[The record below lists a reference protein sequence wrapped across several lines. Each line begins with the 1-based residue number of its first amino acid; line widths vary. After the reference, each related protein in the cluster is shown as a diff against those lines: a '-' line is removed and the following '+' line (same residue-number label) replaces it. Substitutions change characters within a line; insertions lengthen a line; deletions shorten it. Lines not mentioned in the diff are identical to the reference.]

1 MELDIE
7 KELKELIESL
17 NQYISKIPQGCI
29 KIAEYLRLNK
39 RDEAY
44 CSIGDFVEGMEWIN
58 DSINVLERNDYLI
71 LLNSQKMK
79 ELLKEINI
87 VLEQQDE
94 NLLADL
100 FEYEAAS
107 FFEEAIQLGIVAFK
121 TEK

>member
-7 KELKELIESL
+7 KELIALIESL
-17 NQYISKIPQGCI
+17 NQYTSKIPQGCI

-39 RDEAY
+39 RDKAFS
-44 CSIGDFVEGMEWIN
+44 SIGDFVEGMEWIS
-58 DSINVLERNDYLI
+58 DSINILERNDYLI
-71 LLNSQKMK
+71 IFNSQKMK

-107 FFEEAIQLGIVAFK
+107 FFEEVNQLGIVADK
-121 TEK
+121 TKK